1 MTRTP
6 THFVNPLRSTYDV
19 RDKFSQLR
27 RLRRAACLR
36 YGLPAPGNNFLFR
49 NTVYLSG
56 PVTGLSKEAAYAKF
70 EEVRNKILQNK
81 PCLGKPSIEFYR
93 DFDFIYGRRP
103 VYGYEVACNLVISPS
118 DYPEVIPTEVLTFL
132 RDLWWAVLPKTSF
145 SEYDA
150 YMVISVIL
158 LLCTDTLVEV
168 SPENTYSSYGATCEV
183 ILSHEL
189 NNNNKKYGSEL
200 LISSTANYRER
211 RVKGLLKDY
220 RAFTC
225 FKSNTTLE
233 KYVYMSVLA
242 LNRAYVSPIDKLILA
257 VVDKSLTKSLV

>member
-1 MTRTP
+1 
-6 THFVNPLRSTYDV
+6 
-19 RDKFSQLR
+19 
-27 RLRRAACLR
+27 LR

-56 PVTGLSKEAAYAKF
+56 PVTGLSKEVSCAKF
-70 EEVRNKILQNK
+70 EEVRAKLLQNK
-81 PCLGKPSIEFYR
+81 PCLGKPSIEFYI
-93 DFDFIYGRRP
+93 DFDFISGRRP
-103 VYGYEVACNLVISPS
+103 VYGYDVARNIVISPS
-118 DYPEVIPTEVLTFL
+118 DYPEVIPTEVLAFL
-132 RDLWWAVLPKTSF
+132 RDLWWTVLPKTSF

-200 LISSTANYRER
+200 LISSTTPYRER
-211 RVKGLLKDY
+211 RVKSLLGDY
-220 RAFTC
+220 REFTRT
-225 FKSNTTLE
+225 KVKTTLE
-233 KYVYMSVLA
+233 KYVYLSVLA
-242 LNRAYVSPIDKLILA
+242 LNCAYVSPIDKLILE
-257 VVDKSLTKSLV
+257 VVDKSITKSLA